1 MKNTTRFALFAVAA
15 ALIGFST
22 TSLVSAQP
30 RQEEHGKME
39 MQGHGKMVKA
49 NGKMVMMARYG
60 GPSYGGDPALDVTA
74 SLVMAGGGP
83 ENFSI
88 AKALTAMVG
97 DELVKVEVEK
107 LTKQY
112 GAEKVQTWLTVFD
125 FAIKDALRIA
135 TEAGVKLPEGKLMAK
150 KLAET
155 LVMAGTDKGGTFY
168 TEFLL
173 DKAVTNAIHHKV
185 MDNIDAKFGIDADTT
200 YHQITNQA
208 MYDLAQALGAKKV
221 KLASFH

>member
-1 MKNTTRFALFAVAA
+1 MKNRFAFPLCTTLTVLALMTVTPSQAQEKMAHGHQTAMAA
-15 ALIGFST
+15 
-22 TSLVSAQP
+22 
-30 RQEEHGKME
+30 QEKGKM
-39 MQGHGKMVKA
+39 KMKD
-49 NGKMVMMARYG
+49 GVMEARYG
-60 GPSYGGDPALDVTA
+60 GPSYGGKPALEVTA

-88 AKALTAMVG
+88 ATALTNMVG
-97 DELVKVEVEK
+97 EKLVTAEVEK

-112 GAEKVQTWLTVFD
+112 GAEKVKTWIEVFN
-125 FAIKDALRIA
+125 FAVKDALRIA
-135 TEAGVKLPEGKLMAK
+135 TEAGVKLPEGKIKGK

-155 LVMAGTDKGGTFY
+155 LVKAGLDKDGTFY

-173 DKAVTNAIHHKV
+173 DKAVSNAIHHKV
-185 MDNIDAKFGIDADTT
+185 MDNIDAKFSVEADGI

-208 MYDLAQALGAKKV
+208 MYDLAQARGVKKV

>member
-1 MKNTTRFALFAVAA
+1 MKNTARYALFAAA
-15 ALIGFST
+15 IALIGTST
-22 TSLVSAQP
+22 TALVSAQP
-30 RQEEHGKME
+30 QQGSHDKM

-60 GPSYGGDPALDVTA
+60 GPSYGGAPALEVTA

-88 AKALTAMVG
+88 AKALVAMVG
-97 DELVKVEVEK
+97 EDLVKAEVEK

-125 FAIKDALRIA
+125 FAVKDALRIA
-135 TEAGVKLPEGKLMAK
+135 TEAGVKLPEGKITGK

-155 LVMAGTDKGGTFY
+155 LVMAGMDKHGTFY
-168 TEFLL
+168 TEFML

-208 MYDLAQALGAKKV
+208 MYDVAQALGAKKV

>member
-1 MKNTTRFALFAVAA
+1 MTMKPLNNRIHRILPMTAA
-15 ALIGFST
+15 FTMLGLGIAMP
-22 TSLVSAQP
+22 VQAQDKTP
-30 RQEEHGKME
+30 AHDSHSKM
-39 MQGHGKMVKA
+39 KMKDGV
-49 NGKMVMMARYG
+49 MVARYG
-60 GPSYGGDPALDVTA
+60 GPSYGGKPALTVTA
-74 SLVMAGGGP
+74 SLVEAGGGP

-88 AKALTAMVG
+88 ATALVSMVG
-97 DELVKVEVEK
+97 EDLVKAEVAK

-112 GAEKVQTWLTVFD
+112 GEEKVKTWIEVFN
-125 FAIKDALRIA
+125 FAVKDSLRIA
-135 TEAGVKLPEGKLMAK
+135 TEAGVKLPKGDLKGK

-155 LVMAGTDKGGTFY
+155 LVMAGLDKDGTFY

-185 MDNIDAKFGIDADTT
+185 MDNIDAKFSIEADGV